1 VIAMQEL
8 LQQGWDRVLA
18 RLVGPLHFRLL
29 LQPLIAVLLG
39 IRDGLRDVRAGEPP
53 YLLGLFSEREQRR
66 ERIASLWQSL
76 RLGLLLAILLDA
88 AVQYLLFRSIRIVG
102 AILVGTLLMAVPY
115 SLARGLTNRIVRRG
129 GQASRSFQRG
139 QP

>member
-1 VIAMQEL
+1 MQEL

-18 RLVGPLHFRLL
+18 RLVGPLHFRLI
-29 LQPLIAVLLG
+29 LQPLIAILLG
-39 IRDGLRDVRAGEPP
+39 IRDGLRDARTGEPP
-53 YLLGLFSEREQRR
+53 YVLALFSERERRR
-66 ERIASLWQSL
+66 ERIVQLWASL
-76 RLGLLLAILLDA
+76 RIGLPLAILLDA
-88 AVQYLLFRSIRIVG
+88 AVQYLLFRSIRMVG

-129 GQASRSFQRG
+129 RQSSPSSRRG